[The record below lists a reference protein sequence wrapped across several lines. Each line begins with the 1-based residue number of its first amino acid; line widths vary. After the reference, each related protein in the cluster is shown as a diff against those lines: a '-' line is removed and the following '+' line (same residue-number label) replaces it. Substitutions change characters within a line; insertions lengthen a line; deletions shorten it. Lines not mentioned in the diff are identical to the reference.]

1 MLRVILCAV
10 LVLTACRKQID
21 PEPEHPQEAPP
32 LPPASGTP
40 VGYLID
46 NATSLGLQPDQLAKL
61 QEIDRSLSARDDEI
75 ETQIRLIEKPAE
87 DPEVP
92 KGAPPPRHNNAPGA
106 QVKTTPDAAKLR
118 EARKANDDDALR
130 KAFAILD
137 PAQQTAARKLL
148 EDRGITPPADA
159 RPAKR
164 ESADGA
170 PASPDA
176 AGAREPSSR

>member
-1 MLRVILCAV
+1 MLRAILCAV

-40 VGYLID
+40 VGYLVD
-46 NATSLGLQPDQLAKL
+46 NAGPLNLREDQLAKL
-61 QEIDRSLSARDDEI
+61 QDIDRSLSARDDEL
-75 ETQIRLIEKPAE
+75 ETQIRIIEKPAE
-87 DPEVP
+87 DPEAP
-92 KGAPPPRHNNAPGA
+92 PGAPPPRHNNAPGA

-118 EARKANDDDALR
+118 EARRSADDDALR

-148 EDRGITPPADA
+148 EDHGFTPPGADA
-159 RPAKR
+159 RPTRR
-164 ESADGA
+164 EPADGA
-170 PASPDA
+170 PAQP
-176 AGAREPSSR
+176 